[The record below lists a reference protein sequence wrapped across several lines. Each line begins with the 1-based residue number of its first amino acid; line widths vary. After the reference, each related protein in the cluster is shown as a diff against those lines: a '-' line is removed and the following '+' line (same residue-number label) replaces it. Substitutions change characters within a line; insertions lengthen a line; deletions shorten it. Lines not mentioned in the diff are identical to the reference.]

1 MTDKKRNDKLI
12 CLNSL
17 QENQNTCHTKTTYM
31 YLWRKKDPALAEKN
45 LCQKTWDVPTEL
57 WMSNIKPVGLF
68 PNAE

>member
-1 MTDKKRNDKLI
+1 MSKFIVGKSKHLSHQDNI
-12 CLNSL
+12 
-17 QENQNTCHTKTTYM
+17 YM

-68 PNAE
+68 PNVE